1 MTIKQIRKMLE
12 KLTDALDDVEFDLND
27 VTEERDDFSF
37 QLGEKEEQIA
47 QMELEIR
54 LLCQLIF
61 DAQITLPKT
70 NHHIDIN
77 PYVPKADPLRGSYEW

>member
-47 QMELEIR
+47 QIKNE
-54 LLCQLIF
+54 
-61 DAQITLPKT
+61 
-70 NHHIDIN
+70 
-77 PYVPKADPLRGSYEW
+77 